1 MIQQLFIDGQL
12 ADINE
17 NTNVTFSIVSNLLT
31 GAAEFKGNRSFT
43 ITLPFTVH
51 NMRIIEQAQVVQVD
65 SGFPY
70 TFHGVEF
77 IRDGI
82 PIIQDGLGRLVS
94 VTHDEI
100 SIAVTWG
107 VRTAVDVLLAGDD
120 KLSDL
125 ETPAYIEFH
134 KDPQVT
140 TYSDALIDDV
150 FYAALDTELHGSVN
164 DYYHTRVLMGG
175 EKFDYTEVFSAS
187 SYLHPSVRVTW
198 ILGLL
203 ESKYGASVDW
213 GDAMDDI
220 GTLIVPL
227 VSKIPN
233 GTTYNN
239 GFTATAS
246 DPQTT
251 GGLNGNFIRFSVT
264 RDSAIIAE
272 TTSSPASTQLT
283 CATAFKGLIRY
294 QFVMYINEADLVRVS
309 WPVVRA
315 RYGYSL
321 GLKVGSTWHWCQ
333 ILPEGMTFLATEK
346 IVSGKLTLYVTGWLN
361 VEMAVGDTIAVRIA
375 PISNGV
381 TNPEIAADI
390 HIQGGPIYVS
400 EIVGKENEVQPG
412 QLFPVEGNLP
422 DIKPLDLIKFLA
434 AVTGTFPVQASTS
447 DTLVMRPVSALFDW
461 DNAVDWSS
469 RVFDMDNLPTARQNE
484 FAVNGWAQ
492 HNWWRWKEDDTVAG
506 DYDGSIDVDDDTLE
520 QNREIFTF
528 PFAASDNNNVPLY
541 TTEVRNGVPETKYKK
556 TQPRVMRLIS
566 GEGDEAVGFF
576 DMDMKR
582 IVQEKYGHLAESLS
596 RPVIVTE
603 NIRMNDVELANFDE
617 SRAVYLRQHSA
628 YFAVLEMAVKG
639 NGTAEVKLLKLKK
652 QQEEI

>member
-65 SGFPY
+65 SEFPY

-100 SIAVTWG
+100 NIAITWG
-107 VRTAVDVLLAGDD
+107 VRTAVDSLLTGDD
-120 KLSDL
+120 TLADI

-134 KDPQVT
+134 QDPHVNT
-140 TYSDALIDDV
+140 FNEALVNDV

-164 DYYHTRVLMGG
+164 DYYHTHIVMGD
-175 EKFDYTEVFSAS
+175 EKFDYTEILSAS
-187 SYLHPSVRVTW
+187 SYLHPSVRVSW
-198 ILGLL
+198 ILNLL
-203 ESKYGASVDW
+203 ESQYGASIDW

-220 GTLIVPL
+220 GTMIVPL

-251 GGLNGNFIRFSVT
+251 GGLNGNFIRFKVT
-264 RDSAIIAE
+264 RNSAIIAE

-283 CATAFKGLIRY
+283 CATAFSGLIRY
-294 QFVMYINEADLVRVS
+294 QFVMYIDEADLVRVS
-309 WPVVRA
+309 YPVMRA

-321 GLKVGSTWHWCQ
+321 GLRVGNDWHWCQ
-333 ILPEGMTFLATEK
+333 ILPEGMTFLADK

-361 VEMAVGDTIAVRIA
+361 VEMAVGDIIAMRIA
-375 PISNGV
+375 PITNGV

-422 DIKPLDLIKFLA
+422 DIKPIDLVKFLA
-434 AVTGTFPVQASTS
+434 AVTGYFPVQKSTAGQ
-447 DTLVMRPVSALFDW
+447 LIMQPVSALFDW
-461 DNAVDWSS
+461 DNAVDWSN

-492 HNWWRWKEDDTVAG
+492 HNWWRWKEDGTVAG
-506 DYDGSIDVDDDTLE
+506 DYDGSIDVNDDALE

-541 TTEVRNGVPETKYKK
+541 ATEVKNGVPETKYKK
-556 TQPRVMRLIS
+556 VQPRVMQLMR
-566 GEGDEAVGFF
+566 GENGEAVGIF

-582 IVQEKYGHLAESLS
+582 IIQEKYGHLAESLS